1 MRMEALIFDMDGL
14 MIDSERLYFD
24 AERELAAAHGR
35 VVQDSTLWKMMGRKP
50 LESMRLFVEELGIR
64 ERAEDLLVQRDEVMR
79 RKLASDL
86 KPMPGL
92 EHILERFRGKLKMA
106 VATGAQREFLDITLD
121 SLRIRDR
128 FDVLQTS
135 DGISRG
141 KPDPEIYL
149 AACAGLGLAPAA
161 CVVLEDA
168 ENGVRAARAAGCYVI
183 AVPSEYSR
191 THDFSDAHFIAS
203 DLFQA
208 ADHVAGIAGAITEAG
223 CRPDR

>member
-1 MRMEALIFDMDGL
+1 MRIQALIFDMDGL
-14 MIDSERLYFD
+14 MIDSERLYFE
-24 AERELAAAHGR
+24 AEREIAAAHGK
-35 VVQDSTLWKMMGRKP
+35 VVEDATLWKMMGRKP

-64 ERAEDLLVQRDEVMR
+64 QRAEDLLRRRDGLMR
-79 RKLASDL
+79 EKLARDL

-92 EHILERFRGKLKMA
+92 EHILERFHAKLRLA

-121 SLRIRDR
+121 SLKIREK

-135 DGISRG
+135 DGIARG

-149 AACAGLGLAPAA
+149 AACEKLGLAPAA

-168 ENGVRAARAAGCYVI
+168 ENGVRAGRAAGCHVI

-191 THDFSDAHFIAS
+191 AHDFSDAHFIAP
-203 DLFQA
+203 DLFKA
-208 ADHVAGIAGAITEAG
+208 ADHVAALV
-223 CRPDR
+223 